1 MQMYLLAKFDD
12 HRSYRNRD
20 INFYIK
26 SYMDIMEPAEL
37 TASIRHFARF
47 LDQEYRFTIPK
58 SWMLLVEK
66 KQEKEHRQLESLLCF
81 TQT

>member
-1 MQMYLLAKFDD
+1 
-12 HRSYRNRD
+12 
-20 INFYIK
+20 
-26 SYMDIMEPAEL
+26 MDIMEPAEL

-66 KQEKEHRQLESLLCF
+66 KTRKR
-81 TQT
+81 TQAIGKPFVFYANINSHEIQVV